1 MFIFSNIST
10 YFVLFEN
17 IFLASEDW
25 ESGPFFEMAVVGAF
39 STCAVAEKKTESVN
53 IYFFRRILN

>member
-10 YFVLFEN
+10 YFVLFET

-25 ESGPFFEMAVVGAF
+25 ESGPFFEMAVAGAF
-39 STCAVAEKKTESVN
+39 STCAVAEKNESVN

>member
-39 STCAVAEKKTESVN
+39 STYAVAEKNESVN